1 MLRRTHEA
9 IVAEMRREHARER
22 RELNEQIE
30 RLLDRVM
37 VLADKPPL
45 VAFAAE
51 TTELEDAPPGDFFAD
66 AYPDLAEAET
76 D

>member
-1 MLRRTHEA
+1 MLRRTHDA
-9 IVAEMRREHARER
+9 IVAELRREHARER

-45 VAFAAE
+45 VAFTSG
-51 TTELEDAPPGDFFAD
+51 TTELDEPPGDFFVG
-66 AYPDLAEAET
+66 AYPELVDDLEQ
-76 D
+76 